1 MILKWCSHAWWF
13 ISPNKYLFA
22 LPHFDIFTASTILI
36 IFIGLPGSGKSTVG
50 RHLARRLQQPF
61 MDSDQVIEARL
72 GCSIREFF
80 EREGEHRFRDI
91 EQEVI
96 AQLCAQAPGVLAT
109 GGGAVL
115 RDANKQLLRERTHV
129 IYLRVQP
136 EEIFRRLKN
145 DNQRPLLQV
154 DDPKLKIKQLF
165 EERDPHYQAAAHF
178 VIETNRP
185 RIPTMITMIVTQL
198 ELAGLLPIE
207 TAAP

>member
-109 GGGAVL
+109 GGGVVL
-115 RDANKQLLRERTHV
+115 RMANRDALRAAGTV
-129 IYLRVQP
+129 VYLQSQP
-136 EEIFRRLKN
+136 EDLMRRLRHDRK
-145 DNQRPLLQV
+145 RPLLQV
-154 DDPKLKIKQLF
+154 ADPTARLRDLF
-165 EERDPHYQAAAHF
+165 AQRDPLY
-178 VIETNRP
+178 R
-185 RIPTMITMIVTQL
+185 
-198 ELAGLLPIE
+198 E
-207 TAAP
+207 TAHYTVETGRPSVSSLVQSILSQLQITPPRRLN